1 MAISFV
7 GSQTANPG
15 TADTSLVIAK
25 PTGVRD
31 GDVLVAFITADDA
44 EIIVAPSGWTQI
56 YDGVYSTSVR
66 GAAYYKV
73 ITNADSEPLF
83 YSWTMG
89 GSCWRN
95 GGIACYRGVNDEN
108 PINAYGQ
115 SQSNN
120 ADPMTPSITTD
131 VDGCQILA
139 AIHQNNEGN
148 TLSYSPPAGC
158 TERWDLTRHA
168 NGCSSTMADQ
178 SQASQGAT
186 GIYDF
191 TQPYAYR
198 YVCGTVALE
207 PIVDP
212 RAGEGTVHTAD
223 ARHKLLLLDN
233 DYALIEDW
241 TDLVYTRERF
251 GLGTFFITLP
261 LDHSLA
267 DALDQYKRCLI
278 VRGDEDWVNQE
289 ARLWGVILYLKKFFA
304 RDAGP
309 DTGGDGV
316 GAAYVTAWG
325 VTFTDYLLSGRVY
338 PLPDPVELNP
348 NGAGQFTDWTGDHTD
363 VDEGVDS
370 HDGDGSYLASA
381 TKGATEL
388 VALEDYADRGTVL
401 AGIRIRSV
409 WRTPS
414 AGVLTPHVVLRDVN
428 HHTMLTDPN
437 GNGADTDWTGDYTAV
452 DDGYYTPD
460 DDVTYIS
467 SSTVGHK
474 ESFTVVEPGLARNA
488 VFPRVILQY
497 RARKT
502 TADSVVIKPYLRI
515 GGTRYYGDNKSLIAT
530 YGYYSYVWT
539 LNPGNNECWK
549 VSDLDGIEIGVEVVT
564 CAGGEARVTMMA
576 LAAPYLFQYELD
588 QVEET
593 YAVRYV
599 DLEKNPATVADWT
612 DSDVDGLQVGVRL
625 IENRTA
631 WVTAIGVTVYHR
643 VIAAT
648 GNLDDILKD
657 WVNANL
663 GAGAAAARQ
672 VTGFTEE
679 ADESAGPSG
688 TYEIAYNVL
697 LQRFLELC
705 KLHDVGMEI
714 TGDWN
719 GGATR
724 LDAAASYTFRTFVPE
739 GVDRTHDNG
748 VFDPVVITRDR
759 GIVGALDYELD
770 AVGAKTLA
778 YVLGEKD
785 GLAPSVE
792 ETFIAAS
799 EPTGFDRREAVLD
812 VEATDESAA
821 LTALGEKFLGDEG
834 AKLEMVGYEHS
845 PADIHIPLTDFWPGD
860 LVTFYDDKL
869 GIGPLQP
876 KVESITCRIGGD
888 GVEQYKVQLGGV
900 KRPALAEDAAFRAAG
915 KRKTLYVKQ

>member
-1 MAISFV
+1 MAISFI
-7 GSQTANPG
+7 SSATATKDSGVANL
-15 TADTSLVIAK
+15 TIDK
-25 PTGVRD
+25 PSGVQS
-31 GDVLVAFITADDA
+31 GDVLVAFISVHLADS
-44 EIIVAPSGWTQI
+44 ITPPGGWTQI
-56 YDGVYSTSVR
+56 YDTAYTDIR
-66 GAAYYKV
+66 GGAYYKYV
-73 ITNADSEPLF
+73 SDAGDEPASYDF
-83 YSWTMG
+83 AIGPNKYKA
-89 GSCWRN
+89 C
-95 GGIACYRGVNDEN
+95 GGIACYRGVNHAN
-108 PINAYGQ
+108 VVNASASRYSSGSDVYAPQ
-115 SQSNN
+115 V
-120 ADPMTPSITTD
+120 TTD

-139 AIHQNNEGN
+139 SIAHQDIYIY
-148 TLSYSPPAGC
+148 LPPSGC
-158 TERWDLTRHA
+158 TERWDISKGIGT
-168 NGCSSTMADQ
+168 GCSSTMADTN
-178 SQASQGAT
+178 QASAGAS
-186 GIYDF
+186 GIF
-191 TQPYAYR
+191 TFNENPDGTTE
-198 YVCGTVALE
+198 YVAGTVALE
-207 PIVDP
+207 PMVDP
-212 RAGEGTVHTAD
+212 HEGEGTVHTAD
-223 ARHKLLLLDN
+223 ARHKFLVLDN

-267 DALDQYKRCLI
+267 DALDQYKRSLI

-289 ARLWGVILYLKKFFA
+289 ARLWGVILHLKKFFA

-338 PLPDPVELNP
+338 PLPQPVELNP